1 MAPLGRPGPLIA
13 PSSSASDA
21 PSLGE
26 VWHSL
31 ADTGLALSDATLVR
45 QIRDD
50 TRSCNGTA
58 GGIRCCAWPHAL
70 STSRERTAFNA
81 ARLGRIGAP
90 RRRLVF
96 YQLAV
101 TSRGKRRLDSG
112 RKSNGKINESHGNAT
127 TNALPALARLL
138 QCFLTSQ
145 DLRLLRCATPATA
158 HLTPVDSDSLLV
170 RVCCS
175 ASGNEAAKQLIRS
188 WAPQTTAIA
197 TGVVLINNPENMRRF
212 VRARIL
218 LEEANTG
225 CIASFDDSLSVVRAL
240 HASRRRTPSPSSRAA
255 PAHDYPTLTCGSLHR
270 AGDLSLLSLGTP
282 TAAAAV
288 AGRGGPDA
296 DPR

>member
-1 MAPLGRPGPLIA
+1 MGRPGGSGTAVHGHKRCPRPANVQLSTQRA
-13 PSSSASDA
+13 LGASARRAGAWYFTNWQLLRAGSDRFPSS
-21 PSLGE
+21 
-26 VWHSL
+26 
-31 ADTGLALSDATLVR
+31 
-45 QIRDD
+45 Q
-50 TRSCNGTA
+50 
-58 GGIRCCAWPHAL
+58 
-70 STSRERTAFNA
+70 REN
-81 ARLGRIGAP
+81 
-90 RRRLVF
+90 
-96 YQLAV
+96 Q
-101 TSRGKRRLDSG
+101 
-112 RKSNGKINESHGNAT
+112 RKHGNAT
-127 TNALPALARLL
+127 TNALPAPARLL

-145 DLRLLRCATPATA
+145 DLRLLRCVAPATA

-240 HASRRRTPSPSSRAA
+240 HASRRRTPSPSPRAA
-255 PAHDYPTLTCGSLHR
+255 PAHDYLVLTCGSLHR

>member
-1 MAPLGRPGPLIA
+1 MGRPGG
-13 PSSSASDA
+13 S
-21 PSLGE
+21 
-26 VWHSL
+26 
-31 ADTGLALSDATLVR
+31 
-45 QIRDD
+45 
-50 TRSCNGTA
+50 GTA
-58 GGIRCCAWPHAL
+58 VHGNKRSPRLANVQL
-70 STSRERTAFNA
+70 STQRALGASARAVRAAAALGISPTDSYFARE
-81 ARLGRIGAP
+81 ARVDG
-90 RRRLVF
+90 
-96 YQLAV
+96 
-101 TSRGKRRLDSG
+101 
-112 RKSNGKINESHGNAT
+112 KSNGKINESHGNAT
-127 TNALPALARLL
+127 TNALPAPARIL

-145 DLRLLRCATPATA
+145 DLRLLRCVAPATA
-158 HLTPVDSDSLLV
+158 HLTPVASDSLLV
-170 RVCCS
+170 RVCRS